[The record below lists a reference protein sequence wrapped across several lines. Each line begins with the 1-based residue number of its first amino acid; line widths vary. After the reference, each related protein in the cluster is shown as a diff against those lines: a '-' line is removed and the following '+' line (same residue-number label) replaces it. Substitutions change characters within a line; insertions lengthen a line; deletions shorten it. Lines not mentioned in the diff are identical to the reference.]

1 MMSVAAI
8 AGLVF
13 ALLSAA
19 LMGMAIQ
26 RGATCMVVAVDEA
39 FTQRAF
45 GRALALG
52 EAALW
57 VGGLLAIAQLAGVFT
72 MYPALYAV
80 TGLTM
85 LGGMLLGVGAWV
97 NKSCVFGSIAKIGS
111 GQWAWLATPP
121 GYFLGSLLS
130 VETPVAVGHPAP
142 FANAGLVAIA
152 FGALLLLRVVEAARA
167 PDVLG
172 HLWHPHRSTLIIAVT
187 FASTLLTVGLWAY
200 TDALAALA
208 HSMDAVLGLRSIM
221 VIALLLGATAGG
233 WIAGKLR
240 WERPRIGIVLRCL
253 VGGMLMGFGG
263 SLVPGSNDGL
273 IMIGLPLLQP
283 HAWLAVATMTLSI
296 AACIKLSA
304 RFGRAAAG

>member
-1 MMSVAAI
+1 MSLVAMVV
-8 AGLVF
+8 LVS

-26 RGATCMVVAVDEA
+26 RGATCLVVAIDEA
-39 FTQRAF
+39 LTHRAYA
-45 GRALALG
+45 RALAIG

-57 VGGLLAIAQLAGVFT
+57 VGGLLAIAQLAGALK
-72 MYPALYAV
+72 MYPALYAA
-80 TGLTM
+80 TGWTV
-85 LGGMLLGVGAWV
+85 LGGMLLGIGAWV

-121 GYFLGSLLS
+121 GYFLGSLFALES
-130 VETPVAVGHPAP
+130 PASIGHPEP
-142 FANAGLVAIA
+142 FANAGLVALA
-152 FGALLLLRVVEAARA
+152 FGVLLLWRLVEAARA
-167 PDVLG
+167 PDLFS
-172 HLWHPHRSTLIIAVT
+172 HLWHPHRATLIIAIT

-233 WIAGKLR
+233 WFAGKLK
-240 WERPRIGIVLRCL
+240 WERPALGLVLRCL
-253 VGGMLMGFGG
+253 GGGALMGFGG

-273 IMIGLPLLQP
+273 IMVGLPLLQP
-283 HAWLAVATMTLSI
+283 HAWLAVAAMALSI
-296 AACIKLSA
+296 AACITLSSWLG
-304 RFGRAAAG
+304 GRAAAG